1 MQFSSETGKWI
12 RGSGLGSASHFPGA
26 PHCLLLHLGTEP
38 EDLRCPLWSSTFEES
53 IDHLLAGLGKRL
65 CLLHPFLVL
74 SSGNSKPFSSLRLSI
89 LYCHHS
95 GPTLSALKSELTF
108 LLGFSRCSSLRLRCL
123 WIPPPLLDSNSSF
136 ETLLREPSPPGE
148 FLMLKPASF
157 YSH

>member
-1 MQFSSETGKWI
+1 MSSQNFIPT
-12 RGSGLGSASHFPGA
+12 RGISPTHNLSCTLQGGCPLCSGLAFQAVSI
-26 PHCLLLHLGTEP
+26 LWHLQPT
-38 EDLRCPLWSSTFEES
+38 WSSTFEES

-74 SSGNSKPFSSLRLSI
+74 SSGHSKPFSSLRLSI

-123 WIPPPLLDSNSSF
+123 
-136 ETLLREPSPPGE
+136 
-148 FLMLKPASF
+148 
-157 YSH
+157 